1 MLSVAVFFF
10 REPHGTLRVEI
21 LDPEVELKVEGTEL
35 TFRDGR
41 NEPVSLTTGEKRL
54 IVSRGD
60 LSFETE
66 TFAMKKGEEILV
78 RVELFEDKLV
88 ATSNEKVIGEKSI
101 GRSLVTAS
109 TTGQKSNHL
118 DAREASAKD

>member
-1 MLSVAVFFF
+1 MTSPPWFRNGRVLSAAGGAALIMLSVAVFFF

-66 TFAMKKGEEILV
+66 TFAMKKL
-78 RVELFEDKLV
+78 
-88 ATSNEKVIGEKSI
+88 
-101 GRSLVTAS
+101 SLI
-109 TTGQKSNHL
+109 HI
-118 DAREASAKD
+118 